1 MARQK
6 PLSSCHLATNSNVT
20 KYIQYL
26 LFLHVAFS
34 VSSARR
40 LVGWA
45 VIAAVL
51 GEFLHFAQCSD
62 SVVVHCAP
70 LAIIVFEYSIHYILC
85 ETTFEYGELQDM
97 KFKCPKFLEGKNS

>member
-1 MARQK
+1 MPRQK
-6 PLSSCHLATNSNVT
+6 PLSSCHLATNSNITICV
-20 KYIQYL
+20 QYL
-26 LFLHVAFS
+26 LSLHAFS

-70 LAIIVFEYSIHYILC
+70 LAIIVFGAQY
-85 ETTFEYGELQDM
+85 TLQDM